1 MPTNRD
7 PLNRVTL
14 PDLFEVWKCD
24 HSTGSFEQLAGPDSE
39 ENMRGAWEAFGKH
52 SELSRQ
58 KLLLV
63 RVRRTSIA
71 ANFNTDEIGK
81 PARDFSKKD
90 N

>member
-1 MPTNRD
+1 
-7 PLNRVTL
+7 
-14 PDLFEVWKCD
+14 
-24 HSTGSFEQLAGPDSE
+24 
-39 ENMRGAWEAFGKH
+39 MRGAWEAFGKH